1 MLRVCRGRGIY
12 LFWQNYHEGTP
23 ERTLGKSEKFRKMV
37 KERSPQ
43 TEPPV
48 IHSTK
53 TYIAGIPGCFM
64 ALRWLLIK
72 LQLSLSLSVFLILE
86 TLISILF
93 P

>member
-1 MLRVCRGRGIY
+1 MLRVCRGGGVY
-12 LFWQNYHEGTP
+12 LFSQNYHEGTP
-23 ERTLGKSEKFRKMV
+23 GRTLGKSEKFRKTV
-37 KERSPQ
+37 KEIPQ

-53 TYIAGIPGCFM
+53 TYIAGIPDCFM
-64 ALRWLLIK
+64 ALRQLLIK
-72 LQLSLSLSVFLILE
+72 FQLSLSLSVCLILE